1 MKNLLKSPRR
11 QTLVLGFL
19 LLLLPGIAVSQVYSD
34 YSKNKQE
41 NTDYPYLLPIWGQ
54 KVKEKGFDLPYSAG
68 IGVNYLWQNSDIN
81 ISNVSIGFN
90 GGPLYN
96 VDELIRFN
104 STSAESWGINVRP
117 DVWVLPFLNV
127 YGVFARA
134 ESNTIVDVSI
144 VIPGVN
150 ESEELFSI
158 QTSPHFTSQTT
169 GFGLTPT
176 VGVLGGWIA
185 MDMNFTWT
193 DIDKQEKPVFAFI
206 FDPRIGKTF
215 KLAGHPERNISVW
228 VGGFRVKVN
237 RDTYGRLP
245 LGDALP
251 IAEWNSKIDSGQQ
264 KVGEAQTELDQW
276 WSNLTPIEQANPI
289 NKVKYETNQ
298 AKLNLAATVL
308 DAAGNAVDTADNSTL
323 DYALDK
329 AQAKLWSMT
338 LGSQFQLNK
347 SWMIRGEYGFSS
359 GRKQVMFGLQYRFGL

>member
-1 MKNLLKSPRR
+1 MKHIFFASRR
-11 QTLVLGFL
+11 QMILFGALVVLAAGTSF
-19 LLLLPGIAVSQVYSD
+19 SQVYSD
-34 YSKNKQE
+34 LEKNPPE
-41 NTDYPYLLPIWGQ
+41 STDYPYLLPIWGQ

-68 IGVNYLWQNSDIN
+68 IGINYLWQDSDIN

-127 YGVFARA
+127 YGIFARA
-134 ESNTIVDVSI
+134 ESNTNVDVSV

-150 ESEELFSI
+150 ESQELFSI
-158 QTSPHFTSQTT
+158 QTSPRFTSQTT
-169 GFGLTPT
+169 GFGFTPT
-176 VGVLGGWIA
+176 VGVWGGWIA
-185 MDMNFTWT
+185 LDMNFTWT

-215 KLAGHPERNISVW
+215 KLAGHPERNISFW

-245 LGDALP
+245 LGDILP
-251 IAEWNSKIDSGQQ
+251 IEAWNTKIASGQQ

-276 WSNLTPIEQANPI
+276 WAGLTPLEQANPV
-289 NKVKYETNQ
+289 NQVKREANQ
-298 AKLNLAATVL
+298 RKINLAATVL
-308 DAAGNAVDTADNSTL
+308 DAADNAVDTAENSTL
-323 DYALDK
+323 DYSLDK
-329 AQAKLWSMT
+329 EQAKLWSMT

-359 GRKQVMFGLQYRFGL
+359 GRNQLMLGLQYRFGL